1 MHPDEAVEIVIQGE
15 RGRWAQAPRR
25 LVDERA
31 AATGGIRGV
40 LKAAW
45 ARYLGGWAWYLGAGF
60 TLPGDRAPIGAV
72 RFDATP
78 ELVVP
83 TAREERAEILR
94 RVLSAARPAP
104 ALSANA
110 ACCADGAA

>member
-15 RGRWAQAPRR
+15 RGRWTQAPRR
-25 LVDERA
+25 LGDEE
-31 AATGGIRGV
+31 ATAMDGIRGV
-40 LKAAW
+40 LRAAW

-72 RFDATP
+72 RFDTTRGT
-78 ELVVP
+78 VP
-83 TAREERAEILR
+83 TAAEGRAEILR
-94 RVLSAARPAP
+94 RVLSAARATP
-104 ALSANA
+104 ALASNA

>member
-31 AATGGIRGV
+31 AAVGGIRGV
-40 LKAAW
+40 LRAVW
-45 ARYLGGWAWYLGAGF
+45 ARYLGGWAWYPGAGF
-60 TLPGDRAPIGAV
+60 TLPGDRAPIGAL
-72 RFDATP
+72 RFDAPRETT
-78 ELVVP
+78 VP
-83 TAREERAEILR
+83 VTVEGRAEILR